1 MKKTLISAA
10 VATLVFGSGFAYAND
25 RANDKAND
33 KHRYAAPGYAHG
45 NHFRHAPPVVTYHR
59 PYYRPSHVVHHYG
72 PRHHTRGYWR
82 DGRWIA
88 PVVVGATIGALAI
101 SASTPVYA
109 APAPSY
115 YEPAPVAYHHAPVD
129 RFSSADVNG
138 DGYLSYYESRRHGN
152 LYRNFAQV
160 DWNGDGYL
168 SRSEVDAWRHGW

>member
-10 VATLVFGSGFAYAND
+10 VAVLAVSAGVASADDN
-25 RANDKAND
+25 

-59 PYYRPSHVVHHYG
+59 PHYRPSHVVHHHYG

-101 SASTPVYA
+101 SASTPVYS
-109 APAPSY
+109 APAPVY
-115 YEPAPVAYHHAPVD
+115 YDAPVNYYTPGD
-129 RFSSADVNG
+129 RFSWADVNN
-138 DGYLSYYESRRHGN
+138 DGYLSYYESRRYGN
-152 LYRNFAQV
+152 LHRNFGRI

-168 SRSEVDAWRHGW
+168 SRDEVNGWRYHW